1 MTHEYTEV
9 DKIAKHSLRILQD
22 LGFDLKIGSKVLDLG
37 CGNGK
42 LVQVFR
48 NLKFD
53 ARGAD
58 ISENFLEIQ
67 EVIRKENEDED
78 IFRKIETQPYRIPY
92 EENTFDFVITSEVLE
107 HVQDHREVFS
117 EIYRILKPGG
127 ISLNIFPP
135 RYTPLEV
142 HTHVPLATIFQGYP
156 YLLIWAFLGIRNEY
170 QQDEPFRSV
179 ARINHNWLIHHTKYL
194 RKSEL
199 KKYALQ
205 TFGNA
210 DFAEDVYLKV
220 SPGRPGKYYFLAKLF
235 PFLPALYG
243 HLRKRILVLRKIAS
257 KESETATGTKQ

>member
-1 MTHEYTEV
+1 MTHEYAEEE
-9 DKIAKHSLRILQD
+9 KIAEHSLRILQN

-37 CGNGK
+37 CGSGK

-48 NLKFD
+48 NLGFD

-58 ISENFLEIQ
+58 ISESFLEIQ
-67 EVIRKENEDED
+67 EFIRRDSSNTDE

-92 EENTFDFVITSEVLE
+92 EENSFDFVITSEVLE
-107 HVQDHREVFS
+107 HVQDHGKVFS

-127 ISLNIFPP
+127 INLNIFPP

-142 HTHVPLATIFQGYP
+142 HTHVPLATILQGYP
-156 YLLIWAFLGIRNEY
+156 YLLIWAFLGIRSHHQKGEH
-170 QQDEPFRSV
+170 FRDV
-179 ARINHNWLIHHTKYL
+179 ARNNHNWLIHHTKYL

-199 KKYALQ
+199 KKYALY

-210 DFAEDVYLKV
+210 DFAEDIYVKV

-243 HLRKRILVLRKIAS
+243 HLRKRILIVRKIAR
-257 KESETATGTKQ
+257 